1 MKVVGVGWTDELSVA
16 WGQNEKMKKKRKCF
30 HLPNNERTP
39 QACHI
44 RKLIPTEPVL
54 TSKPDGDT
62 KIPDPAEKEK
72 YKS

>member
-1 MKVVGVGWTDELSVA
+1 MKRNYL
-16 WGQNEKMKKKRKCF
+16 
-30 HLPNNERTP
+30 HLPNNERNP

-62 KIPDPAEKEK
+62 KIPDPATT
-72 YKS
+72 KSKKVQNIRFEF